1 MLYYTTTTATGWF
14 AVVSK
19 IKISRIQSMHVY
31 PFSNSQQYKIPSA
44 PVSIKQCVKQINTIN
59 KIFEQGI

>member
-19 IKISRIQSMHVY
+19 IKISRIRSMDVY

-44 PVSIKQCVKQINTIN
+44 PVSIKQYVK
-59 KIFEQGI
+59 